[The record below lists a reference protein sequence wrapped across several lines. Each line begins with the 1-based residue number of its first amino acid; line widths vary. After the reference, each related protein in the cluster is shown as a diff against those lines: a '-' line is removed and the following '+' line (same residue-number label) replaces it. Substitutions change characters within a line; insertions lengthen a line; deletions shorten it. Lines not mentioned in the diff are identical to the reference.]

1 MLADFVTGEAK
12 IIKSWR
18 LIYNTK
24 RQHSALGNLTPST
37 FAAQLK
43 PARKVA

>member
-1 MLADFVTGEAK
+1 MADARQK
-12 IIKSWR
+12 ITDWR
-18 LIYNTK
+18 IDYNEE
-24 RQHSALGNLTPST
+24 RPHSALGNLTPSA